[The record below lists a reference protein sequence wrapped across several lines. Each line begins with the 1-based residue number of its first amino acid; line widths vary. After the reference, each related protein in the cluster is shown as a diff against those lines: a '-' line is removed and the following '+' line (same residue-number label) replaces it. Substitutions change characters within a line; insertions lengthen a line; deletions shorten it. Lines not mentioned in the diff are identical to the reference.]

1 MGKFNFYLWFVL
13 LCPLLMQAQ
22 KGQTKTIVDAKTKL
36 ALDYVA
42 VQSDNNSIRLMS
54 NKDGKFIL
62 ISDNSIKAF
71 TFYKMGFRQLSMDMA
86 TLLKTDSIFLVEKQ
100 IQLEEVVVKANKID
114 TLVKDKRFYVD
125 DYCVLPND
133 NFLLINSKINV
144 SGVEVC
150 YFDKARGIRQ
160 VKKIKAEQDAHFVR
174 DCFKNIHVVTANFS
188 RQVFFN
194 SDTSFEFLPK
204 YRRQLFDSALAPCV
218 LKIDTQVIM
227 KQMFPPTRVNFDYT
241 YATVNA
247 PLFNYYRVSRHA
259 RELFYTVAY
268 NEHMVEMMNHE
279 IEDTRATARNEFVAE
294 NQIALFFSRIAAP
307 LYAPVFLKND
317 TVVLFNFQEN
327 KIDFLSK
334 LGTSLKSVKLNE
346 EQFLSIH
353 AFEIIYDG
361 IAQKFYMK
369 MNESNRSVLKQ
380 VNIYS
385 GTADKIVKLEKVF
398 AKNIQVVNNRIFYLV
413 KEKEWDD
420 TQYLYQQN

>member
-1 MGKFNFYLWFVL
+1 MH
-13 LCPLLMQAQ
+13 AQ
-22 KGQTKTIVDAKTKL
+22 KGQTKTIVNAKTKL

-42 VQSDNNSIRLMS
+42 IQSDNNSIRLMS
-54 NKDGKFIL
+54 NKEGKFIL
-62 ISDNSIKAF
+62 IGDNKIKAF
-71 TFYKMGFRQLSMDMA
+71 TFYKMGFLQLTIDME

-100 IQLEEVVVKANKID
+100 IQLEEVVVNAKKMD
-114 TLVKDKRFYVD
+114 TVVKDKRFYVD

-150 YFDKARGIRQ
+150 YFDKTKGIRQ
-160 VKKIKAEQDAHFVR
+160 VKKIKDEQDAHFVT
-174 DCFKNIHVVTANFS
+174 DCFKNIHVVTGNFS

-227 KQMFPPTRVNFDYT
+227 KHLLPPAQVNFSYS
-241 YATVNA
+241 YAKINA
-247 PLFNYYRVSRHA
+247 PFFNYYRVSRHQ

-268 NEHMVEMMNHE
+268 NDHMIEMMAHE
-279 IEDTRATARNEFVAE
+279 IEDTRATARNEFVAD
-294 NQIALFFSRIAAP
+294 NLIAMFFSTIAAP

-317 TVVLFNFQEN
+317 TVILFNFQEN

-334 LGTSLKSVKLNE
+334 LGAPLKSVKLNE
-346 EQFLSIH
+346 EQFLSVH
-353 AFEIIYDG
+353 AFEVLYDG
-361 IAQKFYMK
+361 TAQKFYMK
-369 MNESNRSVLKQ
+369 MNESNRSVMKLI
-380 VNIYS
+380 NIYS
-385 GTADKIVKLEKVF
+385 GTADKTVKLEKVF
-398 AKNIQVVNNRIFYLV
+398 AKNIQVVNNRIYYLV